1 MVAKPFV
8 CVQHFARREEY
19 SAWPVNGDQPVLK
32 SVVEAAVGNEYRLL
46 YMCKVLA
53 PRVVCT
59 EKGVDEVWGGA
70 RSMGM

>member
-1 MVAKPFV
+1 MATNLFQKVSWKLPWGMNIV
-8 CVQHFARREEY
+8 
-19 SAWPVNGDQPVLK
+19 
-32 SVVEAAVGNEYRLL
+32 LL

>member
-8 CVQHFARREEY
+8 CVQHFARRKEY

-32 SVVEAAVGNEYRLL
+32 VSWKLPWGMNIVVL